1 MERNVLKFSENCKN
15 SKRTGKTK
23 VQRTII
29 ACVLILAVIAGLWSV
44 AVFSDIPFVKKWREI
59 YIETAM
65 TTMNHKWLATAFIP
79 ASVIDKVTEQHN
91 EFLEQNQVEE
101 SELPE
106 IVEEISYTLEIEGI
120 SDPEPIEELARIF
133 GEIDIATVPDDF
145 LPANY
150 ADFCEFQ
157 AKDIEDAGILT
168 TAGDAVWAID
178 IPNGIM
184 ISKIYGD
191 NYVGTLAIVNDSA
204 QVFLG
209 KSSLSQ
215 RGETIR
221 EMCESY
227 GAILGI
233 NANGFYDPNGEGYG
247 DKAEG
252 LLLSEGTIYNPI
264 TYGGYFQ
271 IGGYDYDDYF
281 RVGYGL
287 DTDELRDASQF
298 FPNSGSKWGKRDNR
312 KCKRF
317 WHPAAHL
324 YWTNI
329 NVKNAYAGH

>member
-1 MERNVLKFSENCKN
+1 
-15 SKRTGKTK
+15 
-23 VQRTII
+23 
-29 ACVLILAVIAGLWSV
+29 
-44 AVFSDIPFVKKWREI
+44 
-59 YIETAM
+59 
-65 TTMNHKWLATAFIP
+65 
-79 ASVIDKVTEQHN
+79 
-91 EFLEQNQVEE
+91 
-101 SELPE
+101 
-106 IVEEISYTLEIEGI
+106 
-120 SDPEPIEELARIF
+120 
-133 GEIDIATVPDDF
+133 
-145 LPANY
+145 
-150 ADFCEFQ
+150 
-157 AKDIEDAGILT
+157 
-168 TAGDAVWAID
+168 
-178 IPNGIM
+178 
-184 ISKIYGD
+184 
-191 NYVGTLAIVNDSA
+191 
-204 QVFLG
+204 
-209 KSSLSQ
+209 
-215 RGETIR
+215 
-221 EMCESY
+221 MCESY

-287 DTDELRDASQF
+287 DTDELGDASQF